1 MNIEEMYVPTGLKT
15 VDGKDIMGFNGAFYL
30 QNKEKINKMLK
41 KYADIII
48 EEDEEEKQRE
58 NKYILKENTEK
69 YSINKKHD
77 KMFKEILSD
86 KKETVEFINSF
97 LHLNLIEDDIE
108 KYEKEFRTSEFNNI
122 EADIVYKIKNK
133 NAFILIEHQSS
144 VDLKMAYRI
153 RCYKNAIIEE
163 SVDKKKLREKNYRIP
178 KVIAIVLYTGRR
190 EWQNLLISDIEEKIE
205 EYIEPENEY
214 TPVDSNKFSREE
226 LLEDTLMTS
235 KTMLIEKSKNT
246 EELYQNIEDVIENQK
261 EKNALNNIQL
271 EKLVQYELTETKDEK
286 MIKDFIEKIRNA
298 KGENEIMTNASRII
312 NNEMRKQRKAGIE
325 EGKAEGRAIG
335 RIAGIKENQEKVIR
349 RLKLMNLST
358 QQIAKAVELEIKEVE
373 KILNEKQ

>member
-1 MNIEEMYVPTGLKT
+1 MYVPTGLKT

-144 VDLKMAYRI
+144 VDIKMPYRI
-153 RCYKNAIIEE
+153 LRYKCAIIE
-163 SVDKKKLREKNYRIP
+163 SAIDKKRFKEQGYKIP
-178 KVIAIVLYTGRR
+178 TVIPIVLYTGKRK
-190 EWQNLLISDIEEKIE
+190 WKKLSINDIEETIE
-205 EYIEPENEY
+205 GY
-214 TPVDSNKFSREE
+214 
-226 LLEDTLMTS
+226 
-235 KTMLIEKSKNT
+235 
-246 EELYQNIEDVIENQK
+246 
-261 EKNALNNIQL
+261 
-271 EKLVQYELTETKDEK
+271 
-286 MIKDFIEKIRNA
+286 
-298 KGENEIMTNASRII
+298 
-312 NNEMRKQRKAGIE
+312 
-325 EGKAEGRAIG
+325 
-335 RIAGIKENQEKVIR
+335 QEKR
-349 RLKLMNLST
+349 KS
-358 QQIAKAVELEIKEVE
+358 
-373 KILNEKQ
+373 